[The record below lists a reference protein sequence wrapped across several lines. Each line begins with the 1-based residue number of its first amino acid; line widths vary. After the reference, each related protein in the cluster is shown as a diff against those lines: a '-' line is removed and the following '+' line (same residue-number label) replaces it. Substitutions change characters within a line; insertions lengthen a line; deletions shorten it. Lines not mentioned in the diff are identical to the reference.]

1 MAKDRHY
8 NKMAKNKKNGF
19 TLTEMLV
26 GMAVFSLILVAVS
39 GIFVSAIRI
48 QKRAL
53 DTEELSRETSYL
65 LEYMSRALRMARKD
79 DVGEIDCLGGKAK
92 TNYEITSTGIKFRN
106 YKDQCQEFYLDA
118 TTHQLMEKISSSEGE
133 LISTSTLT
141 SPNLWVNYFNIEI
154 FGANQGDGQQ
164 PRVTITMEMT
174 KRNVSQ
180 PRVKVQT
187 TISQRQLD
195 WSF

>member
-1 MAKDRHY
+1 MTED
-8 NKMAKNKKNGF
+8 KKSGF

-26 GMAVFSLILVAVS
+26 GMAIFSLILVAVS

-53 DTEELSRETSYL
+53 VAEEISRETSYL

-79 DVGEIDCLGGKAK
+79 DVGGGANCLAGDK
-92 TNYEITSTGIKFRN
+92 TNYEIINTATSTGIRFRN
-106 YKDQCQEFYLDA
+106 YKDQCQEFYLDKA
-118 TTHQLMEKISSSEGE
+118 TYQLMEKIGSA
-133 LISTSTLT
+133 TSTLT
-141 SPNLWVNYFNIEI
+141 SPNLRVNYFYVNI
-154 FGANQGDGQQ
+154 FGAEQGDNQQ
-164 PRVTITMEMT
+164 PRVTITMEIT

-180 PRVKVQT
+180 PKVRVQT

>member
-1 MAKDRHY
+1 MTED
-8 NKMAKNKKNGF
+8 KKSGF

-26 GMAVFSLILVAVS
+26 GMAIFSLILVAVS

-53 DTEELSRETSYL
+53 VAEEISRETSYL

-79 DVGEIDCLGGKAK
+79 DVGGVDCLGGNKK
-92 TNYEITSTGIKFRN
+92 TNYEITPTGIKFRN
-106 YKDQCQEFYLDA
+106 YKDQCQEFYLD
-118 TTHQLMEKISSSEGE
+118 TTTYQLIEKISSSGGE

-141 SPNLWVNYFNIEI
+141 SPNLRVNYFYVNI
-154 FGANQGDGQQ
+154 FGAEQGDNQQ
-164 PRVTITMEMT
+164 PRVTITMEIT

-180 PRVKVQT
+180 PKVRVQT